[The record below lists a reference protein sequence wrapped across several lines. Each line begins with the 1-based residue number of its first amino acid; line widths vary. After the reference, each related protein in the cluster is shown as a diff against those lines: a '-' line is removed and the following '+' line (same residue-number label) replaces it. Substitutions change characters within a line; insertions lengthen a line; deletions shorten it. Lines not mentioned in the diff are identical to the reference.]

1 MTEPKE
7 NNLPSREDIETE
19 RQLQVLEFCEKIG
32 YEPKDD
38 GLMLVALTHRSYS
51 AENDGTLNNERLEF
65 LGDAV
70 LDLVLSDILFA
81 ANKDMPEGEM
91 AKARSA
97 VVNEDTLAQVAVE
110 LQLGDYLFFGV
121 GEARSGGSKKK
132 SILADSLEAV
142 IAALYLD
149 LGYEYAK
156 GFISRNWEDRAQIS
170 ASNPGIEDY
179 KTRFQE
185 AIVQFNSTK
194 PKYVCDANG
203 PEHNREFTAH
213 VFSGDIEMGVGAGK
227 SKKVA
232 EQVAAKNLEEIELLK
247 VSNDS

>member
-1 MTEPKE
+1 MTEPST
-7 NNLPSREDIETE
+7 NSLSAREEADLN
-19 RQLQVLEFCEKIG
+19 RQLKVIEFSDKIG
-32 YEPKDD
+32 YEPKNPE
-38 GLMLVALTHRSYS
+38 LMLIALTHRSYS
-51 AENDGTLNNERLEF
+51 AENEGTQNNERLEF

-70 LDLVLSDILFA
+70 LDLVLSDILFGS
-81 ANKDMPEGEM
+81 NQDMPEGEM

-97 VVNEDTLAQVAVE
+97 VVNEDTLAEVALE
-110 LQLGDYLFFGV
+110 LNLGDYLFFGV
-121 GEARSGGSKKK
+121 GEAKSGGSKKK
-132 SILADSLEAV
+132 SILADALEAV

-156 GFISRNWEDRAQIS
+156 SFITDHWKDRAQVS

-194 PKYVCDANG
+194 PKYVCDASG

-213 VFSGDIEMGVGAGK
+213 VFSDNIEMGVGVGK

-232 EQVAAKNLEEIELLK
+232 EQVAAKNALEYLQNIE
-247 VSNDS
+247 VSKD